1 MLAVGDILQGRYR
14 IVREIGAGGMGTVYE
29 GENLRICRRVA
40 IKVMRAADEPSTE
53 LLARFEREAQIASQ
67 IPSDHITEVLDLGE
81 LDDGQLFIVME
92 YLAGQS
98 LAARM
103 DRVGRLEPRELVG
116 LVRQILVALS
126 AAHRAGVIHRDIKP
140 DNIFILDEK
149 AGHSDFIK
157 LLDFGVSKLYR
168 PGSDSR
174 LTQRG
179 AVVGTPSYMSPEQV
193 SGAEPSP
200 LWDLYS
206 VGVIAYRG
214 LTGEVPFK
222 SLQLDE
228 LVYKVA
234 LGRFVPPSERVAGLD
249 PELNAIVCQAMARL
263 PEDRFQD
270 ADQFILALDGWLES
284 SGEFLLS
291 ATPGPRSPTRATPR
305 SATRRSASPTTPQ
318 PSPVPTPPIP
328 LGGLG
333 TAPAPGPAPSAF
345 GPTTHLTTELVSERS
360 RRQTLR
366 LRTWGAATGTILV
379 LGAATALMF
388 WRAQASSESALAE
401 EMFAAQPAPAAA
413 LPAPGAPAAAPLLLP
428 RPLPV
433 ATPPA
438 GNAAATLPGNRL
450 PDPRAPAGR
459 TATGSQDKHTD
470 AVKQDSR
477 ALAKA
482 GRTAKRER
490 RVAAGTHPA
499 TTPATP
505 APAAAPSAASPGDS
519 SREPAKTR
527 PDWGY

>member
-40 IKVMRAADEPSTE
+40 IKVMRTGDEPSTE

-81 LDDGQLFIVME
+81 LESGQLFIVME
-92 YLAGQS
+92 YLAGES

-103 DRVGRLEPRELVG
+103 DQVGRLEPRELVS

-149 AGHSDFIK
+149 AGHSDFVK
-157 LLDFGVSKLYR
+157 LLDFGVSKLRR
-168 PGSDSR
+168 PGSDSH

-193 SGAEPSP
+193 SGAEPST
-200 LWDLYS
+200 LWDLYA

-222 SLQLDE
+222 SLQLDQ

-234 LGRFVPPSERVAGLD
+234 LGRFVPPIERVTGLD

-270 ADQFILALDGWLES
+270 ADQFIAALDSWLQQN
-284 SGEFLLS
+284 GEFPMP
-291 ATPGPRSPTRATPR
+291 ATSGPRSPALLTPR
-305 SATRRSASPTTPQ
+305 STLPGSAR
-318 PSPVPTPPIP
+318 PSSAPTPPIP
-328 LGGLG
+328 LRGASAPGHESASA
-333 TAPAPGPAPSAF
+333 APAPL

-366 LRTWGAATGTILV
+366 RRTWGAATLSMA
-379 LGAATALMF
+379 LLAAAGLLL
-388 WRAQASSESALAE
+388 WRTQAAPESLLIE
-401 EMFAAQPAPAAA
+401 QEFAAQPAP
-413 LPAPGAPAAAPLLLP
+413 LPAAPLVAP
-428 RPLPV
+428 PPVAVPPPPHEAPSPPTAADVAEVPSNTLPV
-433 ATPPA
+433 PSAGESRDGEKRGSRTPA
-438 GNAAATLPGNRL
+438 QT
-450 PDPRAPAGR
+450 GR
-459 TATGSQDKHTD
+459 G
-470 AVKQDSR
+470 
-477 ALAKA
+477 
-482 GRTAKRER
+482 AKRER
-490 RVAAGTHPA
+490 RGVTAGKRPTPAAPA
-499 TTPATP
+499 T
-505 APAAAPSAASPGDS
+505 AAAPPSAAAPPEPARD
-519 SREPAKTR
+519 PAKTR